1 MAKDKPEK
9 AKKDKTEKAKKKDK
23 PDKAVSK
30 PKAAKKVTNA
40 DDFEPVNC
48 KDFLNC
54 RWEITENGQVGIWEA
69 TEEGEKSN
77 LTTIPGKI
85 SDVVYDKM
93 CGVVGDEEGA
103 KKKTVLQNIILYS
116 SQYNNV
122 FQKINKK

>member
-54 RWEITENGQVGIWEA
+54 RL
-69 TEEGEKSN
+69 GEFKN
-77 LTTIPGKI
+77 LSKFFRKRFFFFVPIFI
-85 SDVVYDKM
+85 YNVLILAFYYQR
-93 CGVVGDEEGA
+93 
-103 KKKTVLQNIILYS
+103 KKHLS
-116 SQYNNV
+116 
-122 FQKINKK
+122 